1 MNDSALTQLADIE
14 LPFAPAWF
22 TPSAYLIIAI
32 LGVMT
37 SLIFMVWLR
46 RRRATRA
53 TTLDSPNTNALLE
66 FDRLRATRAAETPL
80 TRDTAYRIAGVLRV
94 GLRLSEL
101 NSIPPLCLTEHHDA
115 WPRIV
120 AALTAARYQ
129 PDGHLV
135 LSHDDWRIIRS
146 WLQSTRHD

>member
-22 TPSAYLIIAI
+22 TPSAYLII
-32 LGVMT
+32 VMLCAMS
-37 SLIFMVWLR
+37 SLVFMVWLR
-46 RRRATRA
+46 RRRAARP
-53 TTLDSPNTNALLE
+53 TTLDSLSTNALLE

-101 NSIPPLCLTEHHDA
+101 NIAPPLSITENHDA
-115 WPRIV
+115 WRRIV

-129 PDGHLV
+129 LDGYLT
-135 LSHDDWRIIRS
+135 LGDDDWRIIRM
-146 WLQSTRHD
+146 WLQNTRHD